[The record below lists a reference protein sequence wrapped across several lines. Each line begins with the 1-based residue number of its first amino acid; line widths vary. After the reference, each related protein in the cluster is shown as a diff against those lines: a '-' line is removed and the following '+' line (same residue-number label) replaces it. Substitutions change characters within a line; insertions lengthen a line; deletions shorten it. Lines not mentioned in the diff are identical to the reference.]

1 MAKGTY
7 ARSHVHMKDF
17 AQQDVE
23 KLNVDFG
30 KLIDE
35 GVQGGDS
42 DSMDVEQ

>member
-7 ARSHVHMKDF
+7 ARSHLHMKDF

-30 KLIDE
+30 RMIEE
-35 GVQGGDS
+35 GEQGEGEPE
-42 DSMDVEQ
+42 SMDVE